1 MINFEIAEHT
11 DQCIDELEI
20 EDDVK
25 MRDYIVVN
33 HSALELPKMLY
44 ANELISNESI
54 TIQFDYWI
62 GNSKCT
68 HLKQFVHPPYT
79 RRHLARIICS
89 ELKHIYGIHCP
100 GWSIVSEM
108 HLKGVE
114 LKNNIY
120 VVEYYTVVI

>member
-1 MINFEIAEHT
+1 MKINFEIAEHM

-62 GNSKCT
+62 GN
-68 HLKQFVHPPYT
+68 
-79 RRHLARIICS
+79 
-89 ELKHIYGIHCP
+89 
-100 GWSIVSEM
+100 
-108 HLKGVE
+108 
-114 LKNNIY
+114 
-120 VVEYYTVVI
+120 